1 LWFQLY
7 QLYLQDPFD
16 HLEGETDAEEVGEI
30 QETMDENLHDQV
42 QQAAQDMQPAEVEKP
57 TDADVEMK
65 PADLWLYLRELH
77 SFVLQ
82 PVRFS
87 INRFVIREFHS

>member
-1 LWFQLY
+1 MWFQLY

-16 HLEGETDAEEVGEI
+16 HLEGETDAEEVDEI

-57 TDADVEMK
+57 TDADVWDETCWSLALSK
-65 PADLWLYLRELH
+65 RA
-77 SFVLQ
+77 SFICFATRKIL
-82 PVRFS
+82 
-87 INRFVIREFHS
+87 N